1 MRDKNDKIRMYNF
14 DKIKMYKNIKIDQL
28 TDLVNTTTLLNSHV

>member
-14 DKIKMYKNIKIDQL
+14 DKIKMYKNIKIAQL
-28 TDLVNTTTLLNSHV
+28 TDLGNPPTLLNAHV